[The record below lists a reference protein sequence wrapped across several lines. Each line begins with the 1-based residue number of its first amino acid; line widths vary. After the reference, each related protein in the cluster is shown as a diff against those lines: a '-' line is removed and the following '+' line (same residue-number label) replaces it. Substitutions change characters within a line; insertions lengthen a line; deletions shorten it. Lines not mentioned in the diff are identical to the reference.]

1 MDKKKTQLS
10 YCLVFCR
17 LFHENC
23 RLFDTFN
30 VTRTND
36 SLIVIFLI
44 IKNND
49 FLLSILLKA
58 KTTAFKKIQITVQH
72 WKLQYIEMAQYWSLF
87 VRALNLRN
95 LPKNFHV
102 NLEATFER

>member
-1 MDKKKTQLS
+1 M
-10 YCLVFCR
+10 V
-17 LFHENC
+17 
-23 RLFDTFN
+23 
-30 VTRTND
+30 
-36 SLIVIFLI
+36 
-44 IKNND
+44 

-58 KTTAFKKIQITVQH
+58 KTIVFFKNRITVQH

-87 VRALNLRN
+87 VRALNLKN